1 MVPGVEHGYSIRGTA
16 SPPGPGNTRPDNVA
30 RKMVK
35 VFLLLLHDGCFVVN
49 NTPSVVSRKIELK
62 IGVDWCTGKAQLKA
76 CGRWKTV
83 GGEKEKGKTR

>member
-16 SPPGPGNTRPDNVA
+16 STSRSEPDNVA

-35 VFLLLLHDGCFVVN
+35 VFFLPLLHDGCFVVN
-49 NTPSVVSRKIELK
+49 NTPTVVSRKIELK

-76 CGRWKTV
+76 GGKLWV
-83 GGEKEKGKTR
+83 GKKRREKRDKYR